1 MYQLTVLLT
10 KSIKENDAIFGQV
23 YELFTKIHT
32 SQVVRVIFQNVINE
46 ILTLSCSK
54 PSYSFPSH
62 FG

>member
-1 MYQLTVLLT
+1 MYQLTILLR

-23 YELFTKIHT
+23 YELFIKIHT
-32 SQVVRVIFQNVINE
+32 SQVVRVIFQNMINE